1 MKRALMAALASLAP
15 LAEASAE
22 TATPF
27 AASTAP
33 QVRVF
38 KILAPAQS
46 FDPAIFPEFEAR
58 FGVSVLVD
66 PLDAGGAPTSR
77 WRLSGYDIALLP
89 TAALLSAAAKGEL
102 REWSGPALSGLR
114 KTPPDL
120 AKKFAAYG
128 AAARF
133 AVPYDWTAVGIGY
146 DNLRAVSR
154 IGGAPNWASLFQPD
168 TQRLLL
174 DCGLALP
181 DDRDALFF
189 GAWKA
194 LGVDPAKAQEI
205 NVAPAAFLVT
215 RARKIARVFG
225 AIDAGGVF
233 ATGTACIGVATLG
246 AVTAARA
253 RGGAGAGAGGGVD
266 IRFVAPK
273 DGGAIAFDALALPK
287 DAPDSANGEAMLA
300 FLARPDIAR
309 KNAAYSGDFDAFDPT
324 FPTPLADL
332 EPLGAIDPKVA
343 ARVEAAWTSARVSD
357 PPQLPPRR
365 PRTIPT
371 H

>member
-1 MKRALMAALASLAP
+1 
-15 LAEASAE
+15 
-22 TATPF
+22 
-27 AASTAP
+27 
-33 QVRVF
+33 
-38 KILAPAQS
+38 
-46 FDPAIFPEFEAR
+46 
-58 FGVSVLVD
+58 VLVD
-66 PLDAGGAPTSR
+66 AIDAGGAPTSR
-77 WRLSGYDIALLP
+77 LRLSGYDIALLP
-89 TAALLSAAAKGEL
+89 TAALASAAAKGEL
-102 REWSGPALSGLR
+102 REWSAAALAGLR
-114 KTPPDL
+114 KTPADL

-154 IGGAPNWASLFQPD
+154 IGGAPTWASLFQPD

-225 AIDAGGVF
+225 ANDAGGVF
-233 ATGTACIGVATLG
+233 ATGAACIGVATSA
-246 AVTAARA
+246 AVASARA
-253 RGGAGAGAGGGVD
+253 RGVASGDVD

-273 DGGAIAFDALALPK
+273 DGAGIAFDALALPK
-287 DAPDSANGEAMLA
+287 DAPDSAMGEAMLA
-300 FLARPDIAR
+300 YLARPDISS
-309 KNAAYSGDFDAFDPT
+309 KNAAYSGDIDAFDST

-332 EPLGAIDPKVA
+332 EPLGAMDPKVA
-343 ARVEAAWTSARVSD
+343 ALVDAAWTSARVSD